1 MDFATL
7 IVLGNALVLGI
18 RHGIDWDHIAAIA
31 DIVGTASTVNAP
43 GPSGIS
49 GSPSKSNSS
58 GTSSSTKSAARA
70 LSFAQPDA
78 AMKLA
83 WSYALGH
90 AAIVLILGIA
100 ALAFSSVLPEWI
112 DPLMEK
118 AVGLTLLLLGA
129 WIFYSLSRQS
139 VADESEFVL
148 QSRWMFIASKFQEKY
163 EQVTGKQLGFINSR
177 SYSAAT
183 AFGIGVI
190 HGFGAETGTQV
201 LLIAAVGG
209 AANHVLG
216 MTILL
221 SFISGLL
228 ISNSL
233 VALVT
238 TAGFNNSA
246 RMKPLFIVISVITG
260 VFSLIVGAIFLA
272 GQTSHL
278 PNLQG

>member
-7 IVLGNALVLGI
+7 IVLGNAMVLGI

-31 DIVGTASTVNAP
+31 DIVGTASA
-43 GPSGIS
+43 
-49 GSPSKSNSS
+49 SN
-58 GTSSSTKSAARA
+58 TSSSTKSGDRA
-70 LSFAQPDA
+70 LSLAPPDA
-78 AMKLA
+78 ALKLA

-90 AAIVLILGIA
+90 AAIVLVLGIA

-118 AVGLTLLLLGA
+118 AVGVTLLLLGA

-139 VADESEFVL
+139 VSDESEFVL
-148 QSRWMFIASKFQEKY
+148 QSRWMFIASTLQKKY
-163 EQVTGKQLGFINSR
+163 AEITGKELDIFNSR
-177 SYSAAT
+177 SYSGAT

-216 MTILL
+216 VTILL

-238 TAGFNNSA
+238 MAGFSNSA
-246 RMKPLFIVISVITG
+246 RMKPLFVAISVITG
-260 VFSLIVGAIFLA
+260 IFSLIVGAIFLA
-272 GQTSHL
+272 GQTSLL